1 MLTTLAELCDQV
13 KEPSLFCG
21 EIDAQATG
29 EIRQR
34 LGLEVIIAS
43 PAASMRR
50 AAYLAELG
58 WERLARGDAD
68 NVSSAVTHLSTE
80 PADQCLSD
88 CPTLSNR

>member
-1 MLTTLAELCDQV
+1 MLEKLPYVVEPMTLDDIDQV
-13 KEPSLFCG
+13 KDPSLLCG
-21 EIDAQATG
+21 EIDAQTTG

-58 WERLARGDAD
+58 WERLARGDTD
-68 NVSSAVTHLSTE
+68 NASLLS
-80 PADQCLSD
+80 PIYLQNPQINA
-88 CPTLSNR
+88 